1 MPLRLSTLLLAVSLA
16 SATTALAQVQPTQ
29 QAQISPAAQSAFAA
43 ITAHALVKK
52 GLAFL
57 EADDAN
63 TLNDQKTMT
72 VIPAPPFK
80 EQKRAEYYRAHL
92 QRWACRMC
100 AWIPRVTPSVCG
112 VAQATAPS

>member
-63 TLNDQKTMT
+63 TLNDQK
-72 VIPAPPFK
+72 
-80 EQKRAEYYRAHL
+80 RAEYYRAHL